1 MSSES
6 NKTKK
11 ESDFDEIRELKNRTG
26 TMNVFTGE
34 KDIPSLP
41 ETENILDW
49 WLFNS
54 DMYSTERS
62 SSEVEDIMLANI
74 ERLVDLRPYMI
85 EEPYIVYSTDKL
97 DKCLELFR
105 NMHLRALPV
114 IDPNNGSCVY
124 MLTREDLFA
133 YMSL

>member
-1 MSSES
+1 
-6 NKTKK
+6 
-11 ESDFDEIRELKNRTG
+11 
-26 TMNVFTGE
+26 MNVFTGE

-62 SSEVEDIMLANI
+62 SSEVEEIMLTNI